1 MGGHLATAL
10 TAVEKEAM
18 NFEEMMAAV
27 PAGEKAEF
35 QPIKPPIRESS
46 PRFFAVGPNFD
57 YAMEK
62 FDCSNRA
69 EIEPMPRPAR
79 PELPRIRLNSSLPP
93 EYRFNG
99 RSRDMPDFYRMGA
112 LCLGSQRLVEIIQGI
127 DSEGLDA
134 VQSKVSATDA
144 DIICWSF
151 LPTRDLWAA
160 DPERSVVKIERRS
173 LEKAN
178 VLFVD
183 VARRFSFNPEIGKD
197 VHLFADIATSR
208 MYWSREL
215 LMRCKSSGVRGI
227 SARIDNGASR
237 ELFLI

>member
-1 MGGHLATAL
+1 
-10 TAVEKEAM
+10 M
-18 NFEEMMAAV
+18 NFEEMMAVV
-27 PAGEKAEF
+27 PAGDKAEF
-35 QPIKPPIRESS
+35 QPVKPPVRESS
-46 PRFFAVGPNFD
+46 PRFFAVGLNHD

-62 FDCSNRA
+62 FECSNRA
-69 EIEPMPRPAR
+69 EIEPVPRPAR

-112 LCLGSQRLVEIIQGI
+112 LCLGSQRLVELIQSI
-127 DSEGLDA
+127 DADGLD
-134 VQSKVSATDA
+134 VIQSKVSASDA
-144 DIICWSF
+144 DIIWWSF
-151 LPTRDLWAA
+151 LPSRDLWAA

-178 VLFVD
+178 VVFVD
-183 VARRFSFNPEIGKD
+183 VARRFSFNPDIGKD

-215 LMRCKSSGVRGI
+215 LMLCKSSGVRGI
-227 SARIDNGASR
+227 SARSDNATRG